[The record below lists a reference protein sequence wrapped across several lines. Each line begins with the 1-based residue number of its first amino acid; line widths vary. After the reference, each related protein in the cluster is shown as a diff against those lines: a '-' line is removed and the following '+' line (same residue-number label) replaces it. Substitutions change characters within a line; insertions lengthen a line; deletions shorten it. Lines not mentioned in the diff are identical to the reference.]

1 MTNQEAALK
10 AVMKVAPGVGNI
22 ELRDIEEPAP
32 AAGQVKIKVQAAGI
46 CGTDLH
52 IYKDE
57 FRSRPPVVLGHEVAG
72 EVAAVAPDV
81 AGLEP
86 GMRVTTETYFSTCGV
101 CLYCR
106 RGQTNLCLNRLSIGS
121 GVNGGFTQYLI
132 VPAGNIHALP
142 DNIDFP
148 AGALTEPL
156 ACVVHGVL
164 NTPTIAPGDVAV
176 IAGPGTIGLLTL
188 QVVKAAGATAII
200 LGTDADERRLALAR
214 ELGAD
219 YALNVQQESPEAL
232 IADITQE
239 GLGADVVY
247 ECSGAGPAAAQ
258 LLRLVRRRGRY
269 VQIGLFGTSIAF
281 DLDQVCYKELVVTG
295 SNASV
300 PSSWDKALRL
310 LAAGTVNTAALITDT
325 FPVTEWEQA
334 FQTFESKHGVK
345 ILLTPVG

>member
-1 MTNQEAALK
+1 
-10 AVMKVAPGVGNI
+10 
-22 ELRDIEEPAP
+22 
-32 AAGQVKIKVQAAGI
+32 
-46 CGTDLH
+46 
-52 IYKDE
+52 
-57 FRSRPPVVLGHEVAG
+57 
-72 EVAAVAPDV
+72 
-81 AGLEP
+81 
-86 GMRVTTETYFSTCGV
+86 
-101 CLYCR
+101 
-106 RGQTNLCLNRLSIGS
+106 
-121 GVNGGFTQYLI
+121 
-132 VPAGNIHALP
+132 
-142 DNIDFP
+142 IDFP
-148 AGALTEPL
+148 ADALTEPL
-156 ACVVHGVL
+156 PCVVHGLL

-176 IAGPGTIGLLTL
+176 IAMPCTIGLLTL
-188 QVVKAAGATAII
+188 QVVQAAGATAII
-200 LGTDADERRLALAR
+200 LATVAEERRLAPAR
-214 ELGAD
+214 ELGSD
-219 YALNVQQESPEAL
+219 YRLNVQHETPEVL
-232 IADITQE
+232 IADISQE